1 MGSLTASQARVKATN
16 GLPFEDET
24 HLAEV
29 LQPFGPKFLW
39 FGERG
44 YVPHIW
50 QICFHASSVDE
61 RLRRYRCLV
70 AGRRGGKTLSA
81 AWEVICYAAN
91 PEMFHWDAHRR
102 ESSDPLHVWILTPDY
117 RSSGRAA
124 LHAIRKV
131 LRSSNLVEGTDY
143 KENRGDLYIEFANG
157 SLIEFKT
164 AERPDKLVG
173 AGLDILWIDEAA
185 LIPNE
190 EAWNIARP
198 ALSDKLG
205 LVICTTTP
213 RGKNWFYDLFWGKEG
228 TINPQV
234 GTVEYRSID
243 NPHFPAEEWQEV
255 KASYHPL
262 LFKQEYMASF
272 DSMAGKEL
280 HGEWLKYFTFDL
292 TSDDPDVA
300 TIPRVEDNPKK
311 FDLTYYLGV
320 DPAIS
325 LADTADKF
333 AMALIGV
340 TKDNSQAYLIQL
352 WAGRIPFAEQL
363 EKIEEWHVK
372 YRPQYIFVEAVA
384 YQRALVDQALRMS
397 SMPNV
402 VPVFP
407 PPGMKKW
414 ERILG
419 IAPLFRTGRIRI
431 HQRLHREFIEEWLD
445 FDSTLKNTK
454 DDCLDAV
461 EIVLRMTGIM
471 QAPLPSALNDEERP
485 LTLQELANRRS
496 RFQSRDTYNDP
507 HLGSEI

>member
-1 MGSLTASQARVKATN
+1 MALLTASQARVRATT
-16 GLPFEDET
+16 GLPFENEEA
-24 HLAEV
+24 LSEV
-29 LQPFGPKFLW
+29 LAPFASKFLW

-50 QICFHASSVDE
+50 QICFHASSVHE
-61 RLRRYRCLV
+61 KLRRYRCLV

-81 AWEVICYAAN
+81 AWEVVYYAAN
-91 PEMFHWDAHRR
+91 PEAFHWDAHGK

-124 LHAIRKV
+124 LHAMRKV
-131 LRSSNLVEGTDY
+131 LRASGLAEGTDY
-143 KENRGDLYIEFANG
+143 KENRGDLYIEFKNG

-173 AGLDILWIDEAA
+173 AGLDVLWIDEAA

-198 ALSDKLG
+198 ALSDKIG

-234 GTVEYRSID
+234 GTVEYRSVD
-243 NPHFPAEEWQEV
+243 NPHFPASEWIDV
-255 KASYHPL
+255 KQSYHPL

-280 HGEWLKYFTFDL
+280 HGEWLKYFTFEIES
-292 TSDDPDVA
+292 TDPDVA
-300 TIPRVEDNPKK
+300 TIPRVADAPKVY
-311 FDLTYYLGV
+311 DLTYYLGV

-340 TKDNSQAYLIQL
+340 TKDNSQAFLIKL

-363 EKIEEWHVK
+363 EKIEEWHTQ

-384 YQRALVDQALRMS
+384 YQRALADQALRMPG
-397 SMPNV
+397 MPNV

-407 PPGMKKW
+407 PPGTKKW
-414 ERILG
+414 ERILSM
-419 IAPLFRTGRIRI
+419 APLFRTGRIRI
-431 HQRLHREFIEEWLD
+431 HQRLHQEFIEEWLD
-445 FDSTLKNTK
+445 FDSTLRNTK

-471 QAPLPSALNDEERP
+471 QAPLPSSQLDEERP

-496 RFQSRDTYNDP
+496 RYSSRDTYNDP